1 MGTTVRALRA
11 VDFSALRQAH
21 PSAAALMA
29 QPLLAESAA
38 RTLSAELSE
47 SKGKS
52 FKGKS
57 DAALACCEMLA
68 HVSGES
74 PAGAEWA
81 MSVLSV
87 CCMPRQAERR
97 PCARV
102 TSRCRL
108 AAWSFCANR

>member
-1 MGTTVRALRA
+1 MGTTVRALSA
-11 VDFSALRQAH
+11 MDIAALRQAH
-21 PSAAALMA
+21 SSAAALIA

-38 RTLSAELSE
+38 RTLSAELRE

-57 DAALACCEMLA
+57 DAAVACCEMLA

-81 MSVLSV
+81 MTVLSV
-87 CCMPRQAERR
+87 CCTPRQAQR
-97 PCARV
+97 
-102 TSRCRL
+102 RL
-108 AAWSFCANR
+108 AIQSMLPPPAVI